1 MDFSLSPEHLDL
13 RRGAEAFA
21 RDAIPTLREH
31 DRVHTFPRA
40 LVDRMADEGFLG
52 ICLPKRYGGAGMDY
66 LALGLVAEALEFA
79 DSSLRE
85 TLAVHLGLHA
95 LPIFQW
101 GTERQKHDWLPGLTR
116 GKSLACF
123 ALNEAEAGS
132 DAAALRSIARREGD
146 AYVLDGEKTWI
157 TLANEADHFLVFA
170 KTDTQRGVN
179 GGMSSHGDITAF
191 VLERGMRGLTTGPIT
206 GKLGDWAGDT
216 GWVRMD
222 GVKVPVTSRLGEEG
236 EGFKIAMSALDLGRY
251 VVAAGA
257 VGLMRACLEAS
268 VAYAKARL
276 AFGKPIAEQQ
286 LVQGMIALMQQ
297 RIDAGELL
305 VQKVGWLLNRGQRIT
320 REASSAKWFCT
331 EAALACANDAVQIHG
346 AAGYGDAHDVARFLR
361 NARATTIY
369 QGTSQIH
376 ALLQAGYA
384 LGARSDKPL
393 RCELP
398 GYDART
404 WQ

>member
-1 MDFSLSPEHLDL
+1 MDFSLSAEHLDL
-13 RRGAEAFA
+13 HQRACAFA
-21 RDAIPTLREH
+21 REAIPPLREH
-31 DRVHTFPRA
+31 DRAHTFPRM
-40 LVDRMADEGFLG
+40 LVDQMADEGFLG

-66 LALGLVAEALEFA
+66 LALGVIAEAFEFA
-79 DSSLRE
+79 DGSLRE

-101 GTERQKHDWLPGLTR
+101 GNERQKRDWLPGLAR

-123 ALNEAEAGS
+123 ALNEADAGS
-132 DAAALRSIARREGD
+132 DVAALRSEARREGD
-146 AYVLDGEKTWI
+146 AYVLSGEKTWI

-170 KTDTQRGVN
+170 KTDAARGAN
-179 GGMSSHGDITAF
+179 GITAF

-206 GKLGDWAGDT
+206 NKLGDWAGDT

-222 GVKVPVTSRLGEEG
+222 AVKVPVTSRLGEEG

-251 VVAAGA
+251 AVAAGA

-268 VAYAKARL
+268 AAYVKGRV

-286 LVQGMIALMQQ
+286 FVQGMIAHMQQ

-305 VQKVGWLLNRGQRIT
+305 VRQVGWLLNAGKRVT

-346 AAGYGDAHDVARFLR
+346 AAGYSDAHDVARFLR

-384 LGARSDKPL
+384 LGARADKPL
-393 RCELP
+393 RRELP
-398 GYDART
+398 GYDAEA

>member
-1 MDFSLSPEHLDL
+1 MDFSLSSEHLDL
-13 RRGAEAFA
+13 QRRADTFA
-21 RDAIPTLREH
+21 REATPTLREH
-31 DRVHTFPRA
+31 DRERTFPRM
-40 LVDRMADEGFLG
+40 LVDQMADEGFLG
-52 ICLPKRYGGAGMDY
+52 ICLPKRYGGGHDY
-66 LALGLVAEALEFA
+66 ISLGLVAEALEFA

-95 LPIFQW
+95 MPIFQW
-101 GTERQKHDWLPGLTR
+101 GNERQKHDWLPGLAK

-123 ALNEAEAGS
+123 ALNEADAGS
-132 DAAALRSIARREGD
+132 DVAALRATARREGD

-170 KTDTQRGVN
+170 KTDEALAAN
-179 GGMSSHGDITAF
+179 GGTSSQGDMSAF

-206 GKLGDWAGDT
+206 NKLGDWAGDT

-251 VVAAGA
+251 AVAAGA

-268 VAYAKARL
+268 AAYAKGRV
-276 AFGKPIAEQQ
+276 AFGRPIAEQQ
-286 LVQGMIALMQQ
+286 LVQEMIAHMQQ

-305 VQKVGWLLNRGQRIT
+305 VRKVGWLINAGQRVT

-384 LGARSDKPL
+384 LGARADKPL
-393 RCELP
+393 RRELP
-398 GYDART
+398 GYDAEA